1 MEKEVEQ
8 RTKDP
13 TAEKFL
19 EEIKYDNNSK
29 YKKKIDTGEKTII
42 KKATIML
49 TEKEYTMMQI
59 ADINISQI
67 CSKLLK
73 NYLNSRSVQDNVK
86 QKLGIINDYFSK

>member
-19 EEIKYDNNSK
+19 EEIKDNNK
-29 YKKKIDTGEKTII
+29 PKKKGGNEEKTIT

-73 NYLNSRSVQDNVK
+73 SHLNSKSVQDNVK
-86 QKLGIINDYFSK
+86 QKLGVINDYFSNQ

>member
-13 TAEKFL
+13 TAERFL
-19 EEIKYDNNSK
+19 EQIKNDK
-29 YKKKIDTGEKTII
+29 PKKKGGYEEKTIT

-73 NYLNSRSVQDNVK
+73 SHLNSKSVQDNVK
-86 QKLGIINDYFSK
+86 QKLGVINDYFSNQ